1 MRFVIFKIFLILFF
15 VSARAS
21 DFSLNKDSLPP
32 GWHGEVFKISRSWS
46 LPPVLQTISAFDFID
61 SDHLA
66 CIQSAIGSIFIFDL
80 SKKSIESEI
89 PFASPGDYKGIAIV
103 DNTAFIACADGRIL
117 EVSDYRSEK
126 PSVKEYGTNLTVRDD
141 AEGICYDKK
150 NARLLVCIKGD
161 AEEPKIEKGIY
172 SFDLASRSM
181 SIKPVLTI
189 DLRDTILNKG
199 DSKRLQTLILPSDID
214 IDPLT
219 QWVYVCDA
227 MKSQVLVMDEN
238 GKMKSL
244 FIFDRD
250 NMIQPEGIRFTP
262 SGELFIASEGFN
274 ESPGKILMIASAVPR
289 SGIVPVVE
297 QGVENE

>member
-1 MRFVIFKIFLILFF
+1 MRFLILEIILILSFW
-15 VSARAS
+15 SAKADGYLS
-21 DFSLNKDSLPP
+21 QKDSLPLDSAE
-32 GWHGEVFKISRSWS
+32 HVFKISHSWN
-46 LPPVLQTISAFDFID
+46 LPPVLQNISAFDFID

-66 CIQSAIGSIFIFDL
+66 CIQAAVGSIFIFDL
-80 SKKSIESEI
+80 TKRTIESEI
-89 PFASPGDYKGIAIV
+89 PFASAGDYKGIAIV
-103 DNTAFIACADGRIL
+103 GKSAFVACADGRIL

-126 PSVKEYGTNLTVRDD
+126 PLVKEYGTNLTVRDD
-141 AEGICYDKK
+141 VEGVCYDKK

-161 AEEPKIEKGIY
+161 VEEPEIEKGIY
-172 SFDLASRSM
+172 AFDLASRTM
-181 SIKPVLTI
+181 PIKPVLTI

-227 MKSQVLVMDEN
+227 TKSQVLVMDEN

-244 FIFDRD
+244 FVFDRD
-250 NMIQPEGIRFTP
+250 HMIQPEGIRFTP
-262 SGELFIASEGFN
+262 SGELFIASEGFRDG
-274 ESPGKILMIASAVPR
+274 PGKILMIASGVSR
-289 SGIVPVVE
+289 SGIAPVVE

>member
-1 MRFVIFKIFLILFF
+1 MRFFVVKIFLILSFSF
-15 VSARAS
+15 ARAEGY
-21 DFSLNKDSLPP
+21 SLQDSLPLDSA
-32 GWHGEVFKISRSWS
+32 HNAFRISRAWS
-46 LPPVLQTISAFDFID
+46 LPPVLQNISAFDFID
-61 SDHLA
+61 ADHLA
-66 CIQSAIGSIFIFDL
+66 CIQAAIGSIFIFDL

-103 DNTAFIACADGRIL
+103 DNSAFIACADGRIL
-117 EVSDYRSEK
+117 EVADYRSEK

-141 AEGICYDKK
+141 VEGICYDKR

-161 AEEPKIEKGIY
+161 IEEPEVEKGIY
-172 SFDLASRSM
+172 AFELASRKM
-181 SIKPVLTI
+181 PIKPVLTI
-189 DLRDTILNKG
+189 DLRDTIINKG

-219 QWVYVCDA
+219 HWVYVCDA
-227 MKSQVLVMDEN
+227 IKSQVLVMDEN

-262 SGELFIASEGFN
+262 SGELYIASEGFKD
-274 ESPGKILMIASAVPR
+274 SPGKILMIASGVPR